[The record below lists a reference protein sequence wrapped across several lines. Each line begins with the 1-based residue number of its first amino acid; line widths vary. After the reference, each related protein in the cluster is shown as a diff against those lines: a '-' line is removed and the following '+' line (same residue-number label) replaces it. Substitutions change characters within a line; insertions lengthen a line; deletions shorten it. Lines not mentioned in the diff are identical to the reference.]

1 MAVIC
6 IVMCRKLQYFL
17 WLKGGGK
24 IPGNFRAKQG
34 IFYGRF
40 NRTVFK
46 PPFLN
51 TNTLLIRRH
60 LKGSM
65 LSLGKRQPAFRKS
78 YVIVCKVFI
87 ELDEFQFTRSR
98 RISKLILTTT
108 TMNLE
113 IKNG

>member
-6 IVMCRKLQYFL
+6 VVIYRKLLYFL

-24 IPGNFRAKQG
+24 IPGIFRAKQG
-34 IFYGRF
+34 IFYGRL

-60 LKGSM
+60 LKGSI
-65 LSLGKRQPAFRKS
+65 LSL
-78 YVIVCKVFI
+78 
-87 ELDEFQFTRSR
+87 
-98 RISKLILTTT
+98 
-108 TMNLE
+108 
-113 IKNG
+113 